1 MSVTVETGKGR
12 KSLAVELKVVPFIDF
27 LSCLIAFLM
36 LGAVWAQ
43 VAAIE
48 VEQDVGQDFDEFA
61 GPTLPPLTVHLGA
74 SGAWVAR
81 DPKAGGTVPSRA
93 GGDLGRSADRAPDWD
108 SVRALVA
115 ADRALFPGEQ
125 RVVINTDDGIPYEQV
140 VAAMDLTR
148 ELGYEQ
154 TLLAGGA
161 PPR

>member
-1 MSVTVETGKGR
+1 MSVTVETGTGR
-12 KSLAVELKVVPFIDF
+12 KSLVVELNVVPFIDF

-43 VAAIE
+43 VTAIE
-48 VEQDVGQDFDEFA
+48 LEQDVGQDIDEFA
-61 GPTLPPLTVHLGA
+61 GP
-74 SGAWVAR
+74 
-81 DPKAGGTVPSRA
+81 
-93 GGDLGRSADRAPDWD
+93 GGDLGRSANRAPDWET
-108 SVRALVA
+108 VRALVA

-161 PPR
+161 PVR

>member
-1 MSVTVETGKGR
+1 MSVTVENGKGR
-12 KSLAVELKVVPFIDF
+12 KGLVVDLNVVPFIDF

-43 VAAIE
+43 IAAIE
-48 VEQDVGQDFDEFA
+48 VDQEVGHDIDELA

-81 DPKAGGTVPSRA
+81 DPTSGVTVLSRA
-93 GGDLGRSADRAPDWD
+93 AGELGRSATPAPDWKA
-108 SVRALVA
+108 VRALVA
-115 ADRALFPGEQ
+115 ADRALFPEEQ
-125 RVVINTDDGIPYEQV
+125 RVVIDTDDGTPYEQV

-161 PPR
+161 PVQ